1 MEEEMFNDQ
10 VQNNQIDDSEVGSKL
25 FDAEFRGHT
34 RKHHKRRNKI
44 GKKSNVLHLS
54 DLDAL
59 EDLKQRKSDE
69 QVKTQSMLEK
79 GDLEIIVQELCQ
91 IHQTSCGC
99 VEPLQ
104 NDTSSDMQLDQAG
117 TIDKEK
123 LAAAVKMF
131 VDRSLCNNMH
141 SREDER
147 VQKSREFMD
156 ALHKVSSN
164 KDLLLKFLQD
174 PNSLLVKQSI
184 GFEESQLEKHPET
197 NPLPRSTFLE
207 EKIARSKTDDL
218 VINQKP
224 RKFFRRRSKSQEHFP
239 LTESEKSQSSSKI
252 VILRPGPATSRQ
264 PETQIN
270 VGSSMPSQYPV
281 DNKING
287 ERSQFSFTEIKRKL
301 KHAIRKERQDTSP
314 DGVTHKSR
322 PENPRRHDIEKGVG
336 GENAGWCSPNR
347 NHFYMER
354 FAKPS
359 VSFKRGETIDKTSPT
374 EATTGSGHLLPR
386 VSNIYVEAKKHL
398 LEMLSSG
405 NDNTDLTG
413 QKLPKSLGRI
423 LSFSEYNY
431 SPSFSPR
438 KDREESFPSTPMKLS
453 PRAAPVHSAREGT
466 RQLVEE
472 DRDTHLKPSK
482 SSSENQ
488 PCLSCENC
496 EEKIE
501 PPKESANVPHDHDQ
515 ANIVEKTASSISDII
530 ISKGILCS
538 ILFEMGYIIYACYCV
553 HSGDCGCYITSAFCS
568 GPVEIEDTT
577 NTSCQEA
584 SEFPVSPI
592 KGEAAEE
599 CNEDMLIQSPKMV
612 SFMFLNALCDVCFY
626 NRILQNEYSLHQI
639 GTITVVP
646 TLFLLLYVTCFMLQ
660 LIFLHSTCS
669 FSGVNWRESNSK
681 FSGHIIITLSP

>member
-1 MEEEMFNDQ
+1 MEEEMFKDQ

-25 FDAEFRGHT
+25 FDAEFGGHT

-59 EDLKQRKSDE
+59 EDLNHSKSGE
-69 QVKTQSMLEK
+69 QVKTQSMIEK

-99 VEPLQ
+99 IEHLQ
-104 NDTSSDMQLDQAG
+104 NDTSSDTQFDQAG

-123 LAAAVKMF
+123 LAAAVKIF

-147 VQKSREFMD
+147 VQKSTEFMD

-184 GFEESQLEKHPET
+184 GFEESQQEKHPET
-197 NPLPRSTFLE
+197 NPLSRSDFLE
-207 EKIARSKTDDL
+207 EQIARSKTDDL
-218 VINQKP
+218 IINQKP

-252 VILRPGPATSRQ
+252 VILRPGPATLRK

-270 VGSSMPSQYPV
+270 VGSSMPSHYPK
-281 DNKING
+281 DNKINS

-301 KHAIRKERQDTSP
+301 KHAIRKERQDTAP
-314 DGVTHKSR
+314 DGIIHKSR
-322 PENPRRHDIEKGVG
+322 PENPRRHDPEKVVS

-359 VSFKRGETIDKTSPT
+359 VSFKRGETIDKSSPT
-374 EATTGSGHLLPR
+374 EATTGNDHLQPR
-386 VSNIYVEAKKHL
+386 ESDIYVEAKKHL
-398 LEMLSSG
+398 LEMLSTG
-405 NDNTDLTG
+405 NDDTDLTG

-453 PRAAPVHSAREGT
+453 PRVPVHSAREGT

-472 DRDTHLKPSK
+472 DRDTHLNPSK

-488 PCLSCENC
+488 PCLPCENC

-501 PPKESANVPHDHDQ
+501 PPDESANAPHDHDQ
-515 ANIVEKTASSISDII
+515 ANIVEKTVSSITDMI

-538 ILFEMGYIIYACYCV
+538 MLFEIGYMHVTVFIL
-553 HSGDCGCYITSAFCS
+553 
-568 GPVEIEDTT
+568 EIVDFT
-577 NTSCQEA
+577 
-584 SEFPVSPI
+584 
-592 KGEAAEE
+592 
-599 CNEDMLIQSPKMV
+599 
-612 SFMFLNALCDVCFY
+612 
-626 NRILQNEYSLHQI
+626 
-639 GTITVVP
+639 
-646 TLFLLLYVTCFMLQ
+646 
-660 LIFLHSTCS
+660 
-669 FSGVNWRESNSK
+669 
-681 FSGHIIITLSP
+681 